1 MKRGS
6 SLRPEDFDAVSTE
19 LGLPPTDGIHQEAWR
34 LAQNKVQEDI
44 DARGAAAREF
54 RRHSSSTTAAMNGS
68 GTEARSRKP
77 CLALS
82 VIACRPRRWISRDG
96 APSTGLLLLTMI
108 IAALL
113 LTNSPAG
120 RAFKVL
126 WEMPVSWNAGGRSFQ
141 AAAKRLVQ

>member
-1 MKRGS
+1 MARRAAELAQYAYETTGEYWPAHAALMKRGP
-6 SLRPEDFDAVSTE
+6 SLRPEDFDAVATD
-19 LGLPPTDGIHQEAWR
+19 LGLPPTDGIHQEVWR

-77 CLALS
+77 CLAPS

-96 APSTGLLLLTMI
+96 RRP
-108 IAALL
+108 
-113 LTNSPAG
+113 
-120 RAFKVL
+120 
-126 WEMPVSWNAGGRSFQ
+126 
-141 AAAKRLVQ
+141 LVCCC